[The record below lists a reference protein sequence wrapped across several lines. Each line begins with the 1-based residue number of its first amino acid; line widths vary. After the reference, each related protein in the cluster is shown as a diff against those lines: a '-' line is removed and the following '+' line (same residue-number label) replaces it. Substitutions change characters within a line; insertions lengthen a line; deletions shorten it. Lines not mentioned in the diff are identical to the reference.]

1 MKKILFSLFFLL
13 AITAVWAQA
22 PQRMSYQ
29 SVIRDG
35 NNVVVASTAV
45 GIKISVVRGTAT
57 GTAVYVETHRKS
69 TNANGLLSLEIGEGT
84 ALSGTFAGIDW
95 SNGPYL
101 IKTETDPTGGTNYSI
116 PGIAALN
123 SVPYALNATKAAST
137 TKLATARTING
148 VPFDGSA
155 DITVTASASTV
166 TGTLAIANGGTG
178 ATTITSA
185 RASLGLE
192 NVDNTSDA
200 NKPVSTATQ
209 TSLSTKVDKVMGKEL
224 STNDYTTEEKTKL
237 AAITGTNTGDQDL
250 SALATTAELATK
262 ASTAELATGLALKAN
277 ATEVATSLATKVDKV
292 TGKELSTNDYTT
304 AEKTKL
310 AAITGTNT
318 GDQDLSPLA
327 TTAAV
332 ALKANAIDVTTSLDT
347 KVDKVT
353 GKDLSTND
361 YTTAEKTKLA
371 AITGTN
377 TGDQDLSPL
386 ATTAAV
392 ALKANAIDV
401 TTSLATKV
409 DKVTGKELSTN
420 DYTTAEKTK
429 LAAITGTNTGDQTNI
444 TGNAA
449 TVTTNANLTGPI
461 TSVGNATAIGSQ
473 TGTGSTF
480 VMNTSPTLIS
490 PALGTPTSG
499 IATNLTGLPLS
510 TGVTGILPVANG
522 GTGSLTQN
530 FVDLTTNQTI
540 AGAKIFSSDL
550 TINGKVIAGAS
561 SAASSSAILE
571 ANSTTQ
577 GFLPPRMTRAQ
588 RNLIPNPATGLI
600 IFCSDCGLYGEPQFY
615 DGNNNWRKFDQSLGS
630 NAGTLNLVVDA
641 LFSTTNGTSGSTR
654 GQSFTVASNPGRLIK
669 IVTNAIGGASGTQLT
684 DGIASSY
691 LNIRRWVNDNET
703 ANTNALSGEILAT
716 SNTNP
721 TILNNNYGEFY
732 PTTEFT
738 FPNQIVL
745 SANTK
750 YVIEFV
756 IGSGVSAYV
765 KIVGTYNGGQAY
777 DINGINL
784 DFERDFPFQVYLQQ
798 Y

>member
-1 MKKILFSLFFLL
+1 MKKVILSLQFLL
-13 AITAVWAQA
+13 TVTVVWAQV
-22 PQRMSYQ
+22 PQQISYQ

-35 NNVVVASTAV
+35 DNKVIASSTV
-45 GIKISVVRGTAT
+45 GIKISLLQGSST
-57 GTAVYVETHRKS
+57 GPAVYVETHRKS
-69 TNANGLLSLEIGEGT
+69 TNANGLVSLEIGTGT
-84 ALSGTFAGIDW
+84 VLSGSFASINW

-101 IKTETDPTGGTNYSI
+101 VKSETDPTGGTNYSA
-116 PGIAALN
+116 PGVFALN
-123 SVPYALNATKAAST
+123 SVPYALYAENASVAT
-137 TKLATARTING
+137 TL
-148 VPFDGSA
+148 
-155 DITVTASASTV
+155 
-166 TGTLAIANGGTG
+166 TGTLPIFSGGTG
-178 ATTITSA
+178 ATTATAA
-185 RASLGLE
+185 RASLGLG
-192 NVDNTSDA
+192 NVDNTSDLL
-200 NKPVSTATQ
+200 KPVSTATQ
-209 TSLSTKVDKVMGKEL
+209 TSL
-224 STNDYTTEEKTKL
+224 
-237 AAITGTNTGDQDL
+237 
-250 SALATTAELATK
+250 
-262 ASTAELATGLALKAN
+262 
-277 ATEVATSLATKVDKV
+277 ATKVDKV
-292 TGKELSTNDYTT
+292 S
-304 AEKTKL
+304 
-310 AAITGTNT
+310 
-318 GDQDLSPLA
+318 
-327 TTAAV
+327 
-332 ALKANAIDVTTSLDT
+332 
-347 KVDKVT
+347 

-377 TGDQDLSPL
+377 TGDQDLSAL
-386 ATTAAV
+386 ATTAAL
-392 ALKANAIDV
+392 ALKANTIDV

-420 DYTTAEKTK
+420 DYTTEEKTK

-461 TSVGNATAIGSQ
+461 TSVGNATAITSQ

-490 PALGTPTSG
+490 PALGTPASG
-499 IATNLTGLPLS
+499 IATNLTGLPLT

-522 GTGSLTQN
+522 GTGSSTQN

-561 SAASSSAILE
+561 AASSSAILE

-588 RNLIPNPATGLI
+588 RNLIANPATGLI

-654 GQSFTVASNPGRLIK
+654 GQSFTTTSNPGRLIK
-669 IVTNAIGGASGTQLT
+669 IVTNAIGGVSGTQLT
-684 DGIASSY
+684 NGIASSY
-691 LNIRRWVNDNET
+691 LNIRRWVNDIET
-703 ANTNALSGEILAT
+703 GNTNALSGEILAT

-721 TILNNNYGEFY
+721 TILNYNYTEFY

-765 KIVGTYNGGQAY
+765 RILSTYSGGKAY

-784 DFERDFPFQVYLQQ
+784 EYERDFPFQVYLQQ

>member
-1 MKKILFSLFFLL
+1 MKKIFFPLL
-13 AITAVWAQA
+13 LLLTAFTAVWAQV
-22 PQRMSYQ
+22 PQQISYQ

-35 NNVVVASTAV
+35 NNKVLAASTV
-45 GIKISVVRGTAT
+45 GIKISLLQGSAT
-57 GTAVYVETHRKS
+57 GSAVYVETHRKT
-69 TNANGLLSLEIGEGT
+69 TNANGLVTLEIGTGT
-84 ALSGTFAGIDW
+84 VLSGSFASINW
-95 SNGPYL
+95 ANGPYL
-101 IKTETDPTGGTNYSI
+101 IKTETDPTGGTNYGI
-116 PGIAALN
+116 PGIAPLN
-123 SVPYALNATKAAST
+123 SVPYALYAEKASVANT
-137 TKLATARTING
+137 L
-148 VPFDGSA
+148 
-155 DITVTASASTV
+155 
-166 TGTLAIANGGTG
+166 TGTLPISSGGTG
-178 ATTITSA
+178 ATTAAAA

-192 NVDNTSDA
+192 NVDNTSDLQ
-200 NKPVSTATQ
+200 KPVSIATQ
-209 TSLSTKVDKVMGKEL
+209 
-224 STNDYTTEEKTKL
+224 N
-237 AAITGTNTGDQDL
+237 
-250 SALATTAELATK
+250 
-262 ASTAELATGLALKAN
+262 
-277 ATEVATSLATKVDKV
+277 SLATKVDKV
-292 TGKELSTNDYTT
+292 S
-304 AEKTKL
+304 
-310 AAITGTNT
+310 
-318 GDQDLSPLA
+318 
-327 TTAAV
+327 
-332 ALKANAIDVTTSLDT
+332 
-347 KVDKVT
+347 

-377 TGDQDLSPL
+377 TGDQDLSAL

-392 ALKANAIDV
+392 ALKANATDV
-401 TTSLATKV
+401 TASLATKV
-409 DKVTGKELSTN
+409 DKVAGKELSTN

-461 TSVGNATAIGSQ
+461 TSVGNATAIASQ

-490 PALGTPTSG
+490 PALGTPASG
-499 IATNLTGLPLS
+499 IATNLTGLPLT

-522 GTGSLTQN
+522 GTGSSTQN

-550 TINGKVIAGAS
+550 TITGKVIAGAS

-588 RNLIPNPATGLI
+588 RNLIANPATGLI

-630 NAGTLNLVVDA
+630 NTGTLNLVVDA
-641 LFSTTNGTSGSTR
+641 LFSTTNATNGSTR
-654 GQSFTVASNPGRLIK
+654 GQSFTTASNPGRLIK
-669 IVTNAIGGASGTQLT
+669 IVTNAIGGVSGTQLT
-684 DGIASSY
+684 NGIASSY

-721 TILNNNYGEFY
+721 TILNSNYGEFY

-765 KIVGTYNGGQAY
+765 KIPGSYSGGQAY

-784 DFERDFPFQVYLQQ
+784 EYARDFPFQVYLQQ

>member
-1 MKKILFSLFFLL
+1 
-13 AITAVWAQA
+13 V
-22 PQRMSYQ
+22 
-29 SVIRDG
+29 
-35 NNVVVASTAV
+35 
-45 GIKISVVRGTAT
+45 
-57 GTAVYVETHRKS
+57 
-69 TNANGLLSLEIGEGT
+69 SLEIGTGT
-84 ALSGTFAGIDW
+84 VLSGIFASINW

-101 IKTETDPTGGTNYSI
+101 VKSETDPTGGTNYSA
-116 PGIAALN
+116 PGVFALN
-123 SVPYALNATKAAST
+123 SVPYALYAENASVAT
-137 TKLATARTING
+137 TL
-148 VPFDGSA
+148 
-155 DITVTASASTV
+155 
-166 TGTLAIANGGTG
+166 TGTLPIFSGGTG
-178 ATTITSA
+178 ATTATAA
-185 RASLGLE
+185 RASLGLG
-192 NVDNTSDA
+192 NVDNTSDLL
-200 NKPVSTATQ
+200 KPVSTATQ
-209 TSLSTKVDKVMGKEL
+209 TSL
-224 STNDYTTEEKTKL
+224 
-237 AAITGTNTGDQDL
+237 
-250 SALATTAELATK
+250 
-262 ASTAELATGLALKAN
+262 
-277 ATEVATSLATKVDKV
+277 ATKVDKV
-292 TGKELSTNDYTT
+292 S
-304 AEKTKL
+304 
-310 AAITGTNT
+310 
-318 GDQDLSPLA
+318 
-327 TTAAV
+327 
-332 ALKANAIDVTTSLDT
+332 
-347 KVDKVT
+347 

-377 TGDQDLSPL
+377 TGDQDLSAL

-392 ALKANAIDV
+392 ALKANTIDV

-461 TSVGNATAIGSQ
+461 TSVGNATAIASQ

-490 PALGTPTSG
+490 PALGTPASG
-499 IATNLTGLPLS
+499 IATNLTGLPLT

-522 GTGSLTQN
+522 GTGSSTQN

-588 RNLIPNPATGLI
+588 RNLIANPATGLI

-654 GQSFTVASNPGRLIK
+654 GQSFTTASNPGRLIK
-669 IVTNAIGGASGTQLT
+669 IVTNAIGGVSGTQLT
-684 DGIASSY
+684 NGIASSY

-721 TILNNNYGEFY
+721 TILNYDYGEFY

-777 DINGINL
+777 DINGINRE
-784 DFERDFPFQVYLQQ
+784 FERDFPFQVYLQQ

>member
-1 MKKILFSLFFLL
+1 MFLISYLPVRRVTSLLC
-13 AITAVWAQA
+13 
-22 PQRMSYQ
+22 
-29 SVIRDG
+29 
-35 NNVVVASTAV
+35 
-45 GIKISVVRGTAT
+45 
-57 GTAVYVETHRKS
+57 
-69 TNANGLLSLEIGEGT
+69 
-84 ALSGTFAGIDW
+84 AL
-95 SNGPYL
+95 
-101 IKTETDPTGGTNYSI
+101 
-116 PGIAALN
+116 AAL
-123 SVPYALNATKAAST
+123 
-137 TKLATARTING
+137 
-148 VPFDGSA
+148 
-155 DITVTASASTV
+155 
-166 TGTLAIANGGTG
+166 
-178 ATTITSA
+178 
-185 RASLGLE
+185 RACLGLE
-192 NVDNTSDA
+192 NVDNTSDVL
-200 NKPVSTATQ
+200 KPISTATQ
-209 TSLSTKVDKVMGKEL
+209 
-224 STNDYTTEEKTKL
+224 
-237 AAITGTNTGDQDL
+237 
-250 SALATTAELATK
+250 
-262 ASTAELATGLALKAN
+262 
-277 ATEVATSLATKVDKV
+277 TSLATKVDKV
-292 TGKELSTNDYTT
+292 
-304 AEKTKL
+304 A
-310 AAITGTNT
+310 
-318 GDQDLSPLA
+318 
-327 TTAAV
+327 
-332 ALKANAIDVTTSLDT
+332 
-347 KVDKVT
+347 

-377 TGDQDLSPL
+377 TGDQDLSAL

-392 ALKANAIDV
+392 ALKANATDV
-401 TTSLATKV
+401 TASLATKV
-409 DKVTGKELSTN
+409 DKVTGKDLSTN

-461 TSVGNATAIGSQ
+461 TSVGNATAIASQ

-490 PALGTPTSG
+490 PALGTPASG
-499 IATNLTGLPLS
+499 IATNLTGLPLT

-522 GTGSLTQN
+522 GTGSSTQN

-550 TINGKVIAGAS
+550 TITGKVIAGAS

-588 RNLIPNPATGLI
+588 RNLIANPANGLI

-641 LFSTTNGTSGSTR
+641 LFSTTNATDGSTR
-654 GQSFTVASNPGRLIK
+654 GQSFTIASNPGRLIK
-669 IVTNAIGGASGTQLT
+669 IVTNAIGGVSGTQLT
-684 DGIASSY
+684 NGIASSY

-703 ANTNALSGEILAT
+703 GNTNALSGEILAT

-721 TILNNNYGEFY
+721 TILNSNYGEYY

-765 KIVGTYNGGQAY
+765 KIEGTYNGGQAY
-777 DINGINL
+777 EIDGTNRG
-784 DFERDFPFQVYLQQ
+784 FVRDFPFQVYLQQ

>member
-1 MKKILFSLFFLL
+1 MKKIILSLLFLL
-13 AITAVWAQA
+13 TVTVVWAQV
-22 PQRMSYQ
+22 PQQVSYQ

-35 NNVVVASTAV
+35 NNKVIASSTV
-45 GIKISVVRGTAT
+45 GIKISLLQGSAT
-57 GTAVYVETHRKS
+57 GTAVYVETHQKT
-69 TNANGLLSLEIGEGT
+69 TNANGLVSLEIGTGT
-84 ALSGTFAGIDW
+84 VLSGSFASINW
-95 SNGPYL
+95 ANGPYL
-101 IKTETDPTGGTNYSI
+101 IKTETDPTGGTNYSA
-116 PGIAALN
+116 PGVFALN
-123 SVPYALNATKAAST
+123 SVPYALYAEKASVATT
-137 TKLATARTING
+137 L
-148 VPFDGSA
+148 
-155 DITVTASASTV
+155 
-166 TGTLAIANGGTG
+166 TGTLPIVSGGTG
-178 ATTITSA
+178 ATTATAA

-192 NVDNTSDA
+192 NVDNTSDLL
-200 NKPVSTATQ
+200 KPVSTATQ
-209 TSLSTKVDKVMGKEL
+209 TSL
-224 STNDYTTEEKTKL
+224 
-237 AAITGTNTGDQDL
+237 
-250 SALATTAELATK
+250 
-262 ASTAELATGLALKAN
+262 
-277 ATEVATSLATKVDKV
+277 ATKVDKV
-292 TGKELSTNDYTT
+292 S
-304 AEKTKL
+304 
-310 AAITGTNT
+310 
-318 GDQDLSPLA
+318 
-327 TTAAV
+327 
-332 ALKANAIDVTTSLDT
+332 
-347 KVDKVT
+347 

-377 TGDQDLSPL
+377 TGDQDLSAL

-392 ALKANAIDV
+392 ALKANATDV

-461 TSVGNATAIGSQ
+461 TSVGNATAIASQ

-490 PALGTPTSG
+490 PVLGTPASG
-499 IATNLTGLPLS
+499 IATNLTGLPLT

-522 GTGSLTQN
+522 GTGSSTQN

-550 TINGKVIAGAS
+550 TITGKVIAGAS

-588 RNLIPNPATGLI
+588 RNLIANPATGLI

-615 DGNNNWRKFDQSLGS
+615 DGKNNWRKFDQSLGS
-630 NAGTLNLVVDA
+630 NAVNLVVDA
-641 LFSTTNGTSGSTR
+641 LFPTTNATDGSTR
-654 GQSFTVASNPGRLIK
+654 GQSFTTASNPGRLIK
-669 IVTNAIGGASGTQLT
+669 IVTNAIGGVSGTQLT

-703 ANTNALSGEILAT
+703 GNTNALSGEILAI

-721 TILNNNYGEFY
+721 TILNYEYGQFN

-756 IGSGVSAYV
+756 IGSGVYAYV
-765 KIVGTYNGGQAY
+765 KIGDTYIGGQAY
-777 DINGINL
+777 EIDGTNRGI
-784 DFERDFPFQVYLQQ
+784 ERDFPFQVYLQQ

>member
-1 MKKILFSLFFLL
+1 MKKIILSLLFLL
-13 AITAVWAQA
+13 TVTVVWAQV
-22 PQRMSYQ
+22 PQQISYQ

-35 NNVVVASTAV
+35 DNKVIASSTV
-45 GIKISVVRGTAT
+45 GIKISLLQGSAT

-69 TNANGLLSLEIGEGT
+69 TNANGLVSLEIGTGT
-84 ALSGTFAGIDW
+84 VLSGSFASINW
-95 SNGPYL
+95 ANGPYL
-101 IKTETDPTGGTNYSI
+101 IQTETDPTGGANYSA
-116 PGIAALN
+116 PGVFALN
-123 SVPYALNATKAAST
+123 SVPYALYAEKASVATT
-137 TKLATARTING
+137 L
-148 VPFDGSA
+148 
-155 DITVTASASTV
+155 
-166 TGTLAIANGGTG
+166 TGTLPIVSGGTG
-178 ATTITSA
+178 ATTATAA

-192 NVDNTSDA
+192 NVDNTSDLL
-200 NKPVSTATQ
+200 KPVSTATQ
-209 TSLSTKVDKVMGKEL
+209 TSL
-224 STNDYTTEEKTKL
+224 
-237 AAITGTNTGDQDL
+237 
-250 SALATTAELATK
+250 
-262 ASTAELATGLALKAN
+262 
-277 ATEVATSLATKVDKV
+277 ATKVDKV
-292 TGKELSTNDYTT
+292 S
-304 AEKTKL
+304 
-310 AAITGTNT
+310 
-318 GDQDLSPLA
+318 
-327 TTAAV
+327 
-332 ALKANAIDVTTSLDT
+332 
-347 KVDKVT
+347 

-377 TGDQDLSPL
+377 TGDQDLSAL

-461 TSVGNATAIGSQ
+461 TSVGNATAIASQ

-480 VMNTSPTLIS
+480 VMNTSPILIS
-490 PALGTPTSG
+490 PALGTPASG
-499 IATNLTGLPLS
+499 IATNLTGLPLT

-522 GTGSLTQN
+522 GTGSSTQN

-550 TINGKVIAGAS
+550 TITGKVIAGAS

-588 RNLIPNPATGLI
+588 RNLITNPATGLI

-641 LFSTTNGTSGSTR
+641 LFLTTNATDGSTR
-654 GQSFTVASNPGRLIK
+654 GQSFTTASNPGRLIK
-669 IVTNAIGGASGTQLT
+669 IVTNAIGGVSGTQLT

-691 LNIRRWVNDNET
+691 LNIRSWVNDNET
-703 ANTNALSGEILAT
+703 GNTNALSGEILAT

-721 TILNNNYGEFY
+721 TILNYDYGQFY

-756 IGSGVSAYV
+756 IGNGVSAYV
-765 KIVGTYNGGQAY
+765 KIVGTYSGGQAY

-784 DFERDFPFQVYLQQ
+784 EFVRDFPFQVYMQQ

>member
-1 MKKILFSLFFLL
+1 
-13 AITAVWAQA
+13 
-22 PQRMSYQ
+22 
-29 SVIRDG
+29 
-35 NNVVVASTAV
+35 
-45 GIKISVVRGTAT
+45 
-57 GTAVYVETHRKS
+57 
-69 TNANGLLSLEIGEGT
+69 
-84 ALSGTFAGIDW
+84 LSGIFASINW

-101 IKTETDPTGGTNYSI
+101 VKSETDPTGGTNYSA
-116 PGIAALN
+116 PGVFALN
-123 SVPYALNATKAAST
+123 SVPYALYAENASVAT
-137 TKLATARTING
+137 TL
-148 VPFDGSA
+148 
-155 DITVTASASTV
+155 
-166 TGTLAIANGGTG
+166 TGTLPIFSGGTG
-178 ATTITSA
+178 ATTATAA
-185 RASLGLE
+185 RASLGLG
-192 NVDNTSDA
+192 NVDNTSDLL
-200 NKPVSTATQ
+200 KPVSTATQ
-209 TSLSTKVDKVMGKEL
+209 
-224 STNDYTTEEKTKL
+224 
-237 AAITGTNTGDQDL
+237 A
-250 SALATTAELATK
+250 
-262 ASTAELATGLALKAN
+262 
-277 ATEVATSLATKVDKV
+277 SLATKVDKV
-292 TGKELSTNDYTT
+292 S
-304 AEKTKL
+304 
-310 AAITGTNT
+310 
-318 GDQDLSPLA
+318 
-327 TTAAV
+327 
-332 ALKANAIDVTTSLDT
+332 
-347 KVDKVT
+347 

-377 TGDQDLSPL
+377 TGDQDLSGL

-392 ALKANAIDV
+392 ALKANTIDV

-420 DYTTAEKTK
+420 DYTTEEKTK

-461 TSVGNATAIGSQ
+461 TSVGNATAIASQ

-490 PALGTPTSG
+490 PALGTPASG
-499 IATNLTGLPLS
+499 IATNLTGLPLT

-522 GTGSLTQN
+522 GTGSSTQN

-550 TINGKVIAGAS
+550 IINGKVIAGAA
-561 SAASSSAILE
+561 AASSSAILE

-588 RNLIPNPATGLI
+588 RNLIANPATGLI

-654 GQSFTVASNPGRLIK
+654 GQSFTIASNPGRLIK
-669 IVTNAIGGASGTQLT
+669 IVTNAIGGVSGTQLT
-684 DGIASSY
+684 NGIASSY

-703 ANTNALSGEILAT
+703 GNTNALSGEILAT

-721 TILNNNYGEFY
+721 TILNYDYSEFY

-756 IGSGVSAYV
+756 IGNGVSAYV
-765 KIVGTYNGGQAY
+765 KIFGTYSGGQAY

-784 DFERDFPFQVYLQQ
+784 DLERDFPFQVYLQQ

>member
-1 MKKILFSLFFLL
+1 MKKVILSLLILL
-13 AITAVWAQA
+13 TVTVVWAQV
-22 PQRMSYQ
+22 PQQISYQ

-35 NNVVVASTAV
+35 DNKVIASSTV
-45 GIKISVVRGTAT
+45 GIKISLLQGSST
-57 GTAVYVETHRKS
+57 GPAVYVETHRKS
-69 TNANGLLSLEIGEGT
+69 TNANGLVSLEIGTGT
-84 ALSGTFAGIDW
+84 VLSGIFASINW

-101 IKTETDPTGGTNYSI
+101 VKSETDPTGGTNYSA
-116 PGIAALN
+116 PGVFALN
-123 SVPYALNATKAAST
+123 SVPYALYAENASVAT
-137 TKLATARTING
+137 TL
-148 VPFDGSA
+148 
-155 DITVTASASTV
+155 
-166 TGTLAIANGGTG
+166 TGTLPIFNGGTG
-178 ATTITSA
+178 ATTATAA
-185 RASLGLE
+185 RASLGLG
-192 NVDNTSDA
+192 NVDNTSDLL
-200 NKPVSTATQ
+200 KPVSTATQ
-209 TSLSTKVDKVMGKEL
+209 TSL
-224 STNDYTTEEKTKL
+224 
-237 AAITGTNTGDQDL
+237 
-250 SALATTAELATK
+250 
-262 ASTAELATGLALKAN
+262 
-277 ATEVATSLATKVDKV
+277 ATKVDKV
-292 TGKELSTNDYTT
+292 S
-304 AEKTKL
+304 
-310 AAITGTNT
+310 
-318 GDQDLSPLA
+318 
-327 TTAAV
+327 
-332 ALKANAIDVTTSLDT
+332 
-347 KVDKVT
+347 

-371 AITGTN
+371 
-377 TGDQDLSPL
+377 S
-386 ATTAAV
+386 
-392 ALKANAIDV
+392 
-401 TTSLATKV
+401 
-409 DKVTGKELSTN
+409 
-420 DYTTAEKTK
+420 
-429 LAAITGTNTGDQTNI
+429 ITGTNTGDQTNI

-461 TSVGNATAIGSQ
+461 TSVGNATAIASQ

-490 PALGTPTSG
+490 PALGTPASG
-499 IATNLTGLPLS
+499 IATNLTGLPLT

-522 GTGSLTQN
+522 GTGSSTQN

-561 SAASSSAILE
+561 AAASSSAILE

-588 RNLIPNPATGLI
+588 RNLIANPATGLI

-641 LFSTTNGTSGSTR
+641 LFSTTNATSGSTR
-654 GQSFTVASNPGRLIK
+654 GQSFTTASNPGRLIK
-669 IVTNAIGGASGTQLT
+669 IVTNAIGGVSGTQLT
-684 DGIASSY
+684 NGIASSY
-691 LNIRRWVNDNET
+691 LNIRRWVNDSET
-703 ANTNALSGEILAT
+703 GNTNALSGEILAT

-721 TILNNNYGEFY
+721 TILNYNYTEFY

-765 KIVGTYNGGQAY
+765 KIFGPYSGGQAY

-784 DFERDFPFQVYLQQ
+784 EYERDFPFQVYLQQ

>member
-1 MKKILFSLFFLL
+1 MKKIILSLLFLL
-13 AITAVWAQA
+13 TVTVVWAQV
-22 PQRMSYQ
+22 PQQISYQ

-35 NNVVVASTAV
+35 DNKVIAASPV
-45 GIKISVVRGTAT
+45 GIKISLLQGSTT
-57 GTAVYVETHRKS
+57 GPAVYVETHRKT
-69 TNANGLLSLEIGEGT
+69 TNANGLVSLEIGTGT
-84 ALSGTFAGIDW
+84 ILSGSFAGINW
-95 SNGPYL
+95 ANGPYL
-101 IKTETDPTGGTNYSI
+101 VKTETDPTGGVNYSA
-116 PGIAALN
+116 PGVFALN
-123 SVPYALNATKAAST
+123 SVPYALYAENASVAT
-137 TKLATARTING
+137 TL
-148 VPFDGSA
+148 
-155 DITVTASASTV
+155 
-166 TGTLAIANGGTG
+166 TGTLPILSGGTG
-178 ATTITSA
+178 ATTATAA
-185 RASLGLE
+185 RASLGLG
-192 NVDNTSDA
+192 NVDNTSDLL
-200 NKPVSTATQ
+200 KPVSTATQ
-209 TSLSTKVDKVMGKEL
+209 TSLATKVDKMSGKDL
-224 STNDYTTEEKTKL
+224 STNDYTTAEKTKL

-250 SALATTAELATK
+250 SALATTAAV
-262 ASTAELATGLALKAN
+262 ALKAN
-277 ATEVATSLATKVDKV
+277 AIDVTTSLDTKVDKV

-318 GDQDLSPLA
+318 GDQDLSALA

-332 ALKANAIDVTTSLDT
+332 ALKANAIDVTTSLD
-347 KVDKVT
+347 
-353 GKDLSTND
+353 
-361 YTTAEKTKLA
+361 
-371 AITGTN
+371 
-377 TGDQDLSPL
+377 
-386 ATTAAV
+386 
-392 ALKANAIDV
+392 
-401 TTSLATKV
+401 TKV

-461 TSVGNATAIGSQ
+461 TSVGNATAIDSQ

-490 PALGTPTSG
+490 PALGTPASG
-499 IATNLTGLPLS
+499 IATNLTGLPLT

-522 GTGSLTQN
+522 GTGSSTQN

-550 TINGKVIAGAS
+550 IINGKVIAGAA
-561 SAASSSAILE
+561 AASSSAILE

-588 RNLIPNPATGLI
+588 RNLIANPATGLI

-654 GQSFTVASNPGRLIK
+654 GQSFTIASNPGRLIK
-669 IVTNAIGGASGTQLT
+669 IVTNAIGGVSGTQLT
-684 DGIASSY
+684 NGIASSY

-703 ANTNALSGEILAT
+703 GNTNALSGEILAT

-721 TILNNNYGEFY
+721 TILNYDYSEFY

-756 IGSGVSAYV
+756 IGNGVSAYV
-765 KIVGTYNGGQAY
+765 KIFGTYSGGQAY

-784 DFERDFPFQVYLQQ
+784 DLERDFPFQVYLQQ